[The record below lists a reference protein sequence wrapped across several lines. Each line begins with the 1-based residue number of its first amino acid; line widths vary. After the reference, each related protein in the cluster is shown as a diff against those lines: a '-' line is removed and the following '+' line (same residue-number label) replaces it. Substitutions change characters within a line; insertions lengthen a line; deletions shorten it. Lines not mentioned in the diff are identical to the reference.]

1 MTMQRFIQFLDTT
14 VSTTTT
20 APNFQIDDGFIK
32 GIVIMVVVIIIA
44 VVAFECI
51 SNDRLSSFF
60 ENTKGFGNKKSKGQT
75 QYSSQVTMNAMQVK
89 TSANAEA
96 TSVRKTM
103 PDGSVRLS
111 EEQRLGKLKD
121 KYKVV
126 EGIVMSIEEK
136 EEITNFRDDRVV
148 KYKVYYIHY
157 TFVEEDTRTL
167 FEGVAKVSSFR
178 PNLEKNSRII
188 VYYEPFDAG
197 NNFTDYNMPRDFAAS
212 R

>member
-20 APNFQIDDGFIK
+20 APRFQIDDGFIK
-32 GIVIMVVVIIIA
+32 GIVIMVVVIVIA

-89 TSANAEA
+89 TNANAEA

-111 EEQRLGKLKD
+111 EEQRLGKLRD